1 MFISA
6 LFIRPVYQTH
16 AKITTYLDNGHG
28 HAYGRVNLIANSDI
42 RHRILA
48 TSDDSDLSSDHDARE
63 DASRIKKEFG
73 GGGGALRRPL
83 FDPARLGGT
92 GKAGAGS

>member
-1 MFISA
+1 M
-6 LFIRPVYQTH
+6 
-16 AKITTYLDNGHG
+16 
-28 HAYGRVNLIANSDI
+28 LIQ
-42 RHRILA
+42 
-48 TSDDSDLSSDHDARE
+48 E
-63 DASRIKKEFG
+63 KFG